1 VIVVNP
7 VNFPAQYTDP
17 AAQRKRYLGNKMKLN
32 DTTRIYPRTM
42 QQAYPNTVEY
52 GAAIEVPNKS
62 TTLADKVLYVLTA
75 ITIILTLVVL
85 K

>member
-1 VIVVNP
+1 
-7 VNFPAQYTDP
+7 
-17 AAQRKRYLGNKMKLN
+17 
-32 DTTRIYPRTM
+32 M

>member
-1 VIVVNP
+1 MNH
-7 VNFPAQYTDP
+7 
-17 AAQRKRYLGNKMKLN
+17 
-32 DTTRIYPRTM
+32 TTRKFARSM
-42 QQAYPNTVEY
+42 NDAFHKTVEY
-52 GAAIEVPNKS
+52 GASIEVTSKS